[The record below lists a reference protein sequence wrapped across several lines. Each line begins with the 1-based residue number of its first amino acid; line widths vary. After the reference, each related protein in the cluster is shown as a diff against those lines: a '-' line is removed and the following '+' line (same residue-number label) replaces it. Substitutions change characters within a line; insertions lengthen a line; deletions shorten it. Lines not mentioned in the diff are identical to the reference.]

1 MKWFRMY
8 VDIIDDEKIAA
19 ISDKSFKIFTFLM
32 ALCSQND
39 HKSGLI
45 PDEKIL
51 PWRFR
56 MSESKIK
63 KAIDE
68 LESYGMVIR
77 SNSAITITNWNKRQ
91 FKSDDVN
98 ARVEKFRGVTKDKSE
113 TLQETLQETP
123 PEQNRTDTE
132 QIQNRIEHISVAS
145 KTDKLKKSIQSVK
158 EEFDDKWKKNL
169 PFYKEKYPSIDLDF
183 QWENILD
190 WINRKPKKA
199 KESSVGDLNL
209 FFQRWLNK
217 EKPSFN
223 KPKQKSFGGYTEV
236 AVNREEQVV
245 DPVAEFVNNFPVPL
259 LPISQYFNT
268 PEFDGKLLELFKDD
282 GELLDKL
289 NRHLKQYPKSD
300 EMLYRKNYLYGKYG
314 IPEVE

>member
-77 SNSAITITNWNKRQ
+77 SNIAINITNCNKRK

-223 KPKQKSFGGYTEV
+223 KPKQKSFGGYV
-236 AVNREEQVV
+236 HV
-245 DPVAEFVNNFPVPL
+245 DRPEPDTADPIAKFIDNFPQDL
-259 LPISQYFNT
+259 LPIKQYFNA
-268 PEFDGKLLELFKDD
+268 PEFDGKLLDLFKDD
-282 GELLDKL
+282 EILNSKL
-289 NRHLKQYPKSD
+289 EQHKKQYPKTND
-300 EMLYRKNYLYGKYG
+300 VVYIKNYLYGKYG
-314 IPEVE
+314 IPEME